1 MISPSNRLSATVKGA
16 VGISLGNPQEV
27 MTEVKKIIL
36 LMFGQF
42 DFDQIDLVFQDIIT
56 IFSGRYPG
64 YRRCNTLYHDLD
76 HTMDCL
82 LATAQLIHGAFLNG
96 ISFEKRNV
104 NLGLIAAFMHD
115 TGYIQAVEDD
125 TGTGGKYTLCHIERS
140 IEFMKNYFKD
150 KGFSSEYVMTCS
162 NFLRCTGLDV
172 KIAEIRFQSL
182 EHEILGKILGT
193 ADLIGQMANEN
204 YLRKLPFLYHEFK
217 EGGVPGY
224 KDEFDLLEKTPAF
237 WEMVK
242 KRFGSDLGHVDGY
255 LHDHFRVRWGI
266 DQDLYRDAI
275 ERNIEHLKALLG
287 SLEANLPKNSGGH
300 YQLEMIVA

>member
-1 MISPSNRLSATVKGA
+1 M
-16 VGISLGNPQEV
+16 Q
-27 MTEVKKIIL
+27 EVKKIIL
-36 LMFGQF
+36 LMFRQF
-42 DFDQIDLVFQDIIT
+42 DFDQFDQVFQDILKL
-56 IFSGRYPG
+56 FSGHYPG
-64 YRRCNTLYHDLD
+64 YHRCNTLYHDLN

-96 ISFEKRNV
+96 IGFEQRDV

-115 TGYIQAVEDD
+115 TGYIQALEDD
-125 TGTGGKYTLCHIERS
+125 KGTGGKYTLCHIERS
-140 IEFMKNYFKD
+140 IEFMEKYFQD
-150 KGFSSEYVMTCS
+150 KVFPSDYTPICS

-193 ADLIGQMANEN
+193 ADIIGQMADEN
-204 YLRKLPFLYHEFK
+204 YLGKLPFLYNEFK

-255 LHDHFRVRWGI
+255 MHDHFRVRWGI
-266 DQDLYRDAI
+266 DQDLYREAI
-275 ERNIEHLKALLG
+275 DRNIEHLKALLG
-287 SLEANLPKNSGGH
+287 SLKANFSGKAKGH
-300 YQLEMIVA
+300 YQLGMIVA